1 LKLSVSGNAT
11 LYRRAERAVVSI
23 KVHSEG
29 PSQEAVS
36 KEVTARSNELR
47 TTLKTMAL
55 KDPSGDA
62 AADASISHWSM
73 KTLSTGSHLPQDRD
87 GKKLPREYTASTTFS
102 VRFKDFAELGSFASM
117 ISRMENVSVQQ
128 VSWELTD
135 ATKASLGSKSRIEAI
150 KNAMQQANDYSQALG
165 RGEVIATE
173 VIGGHGG
180 VNYGQ
185 NYASHGHGGY
195 YGGGSGAAGAEEL
208 NFEPENVS
216 YVCNV
221 TVKYKTA

>member
-1 LKLSVSGNAT
+1 MLT
-11 LYRRAERAVVSI
+11 
-23 KVHSEG
+23 
-29 PSQEAVS
+29 
-36 KEVTARSNELR
+36 VT
-47 TTLKTMAL
+47 
-55 KDPSGDA
+55 GDA
-62 AADASISHWSM
+62 AADASITHWSM
-73 KTLSTGSHLPQDRD
+73 KTLSTGSHLPQAQA

-135 ATKASLGSKSRIEAI
+135 ATKASLGTKSRIEAI

-185 NYASHGHGGY
+185 SYASHGHGGY
-195 YGGGSGAAGAEEL
+195 YGGGAGAAGAEEL